1 MFYTHAAVALVAFAA
16 GAAGAWHVQAWRH
29 DSAEL
34 ERVER
39 AAKDTFRNV
48 ERQDTAVGDYTKDQ
62 ANAKVIY
69 QRIVVEVDKIVER
82 PSYRAQCI
90 DADGMRQLSAA
101 IDGTDTQPSPVQP
114 VPPSTPAR

>member
-16 GAAGAWHVQAWRH
+16 GAAGAWNVQSWRH

-39 AAKDTFRNV
+39 QAKDTFRNV

-82 PSYRAQCI
+82 PVFQQQCF
-90 DADGMRQLSAA
+90 DDDGLRLLGAA
-101 IDGTDTQPSPVQP
+101 LDGTDTQPSPVQP
-114 VPPSTPAR
+114 VPPSPPAR

>member
-1 MFYTHAAVALVAFAA
+1 MIYTHAAAALAA
-16 GAAGAWHVQAWRH
+16 LAIGFGGAWQVQAWRY
-29 DSAEL
+29 DSAQL
-34 ERVER
+34 EQIER
-39 AAKDTFRNV
+39 KAKDTFRNV

-82 PSYRAQCI
+82 PVYRNICFDESGLRELHRA
-90 DADGMRQLSAA
+90 L
-101 IDGTDTQPSPVQP
+101 DGTDAKPSPVQP

>member
-1 MFYTHAAVALVAFAA
+1 MIYTHLAAALAALAA
-16 GAAGAWHVQAWRH
+16 GFGGAWQVQAWRY
-29 DSAEL
+29 DSAQL

-39 AAKDTFRNV
+39 QAKDTFRNV

-82 PSYRAQCI
+82 PVFQRQCF
-90 DADGMRQLSAA
+90 DDDGMRLIYRA
-101 IDGTDTQPSPVQP
+101 IDGTDAKPSPVQP
-114 VPPSTPAR
+114 LPPSTPAR

>member
-16 GAAGAWHVQAWRH
+16 GAAGAWNVQSWRH

-39 AAKDTFRNV
+39 QAKDTFRNV
-48 ERQDTAVGDYTKDQ
+48 ERQDIAVGDYTKDQ

-82 PSYRAQCI
+82 PVYRQTCLDDEGLGALNR
-90 DADGMRQLSAA
+90 ALNG
-101 IDGTDTQPSPVQP
+101 GVTE
-114 VPPSTPAR
+114 

>member
-1 MFYTHAAVALVAFAA
+1 MLYTHTAVALVAFAA
-16 GAAGAWHVQAWRH
+16 GAAGAWNVQAWRH

-34 ERVER
+34 EQIER
-39 AAKDTFRNV
+39 KAKDTFRNV

-82 PSYRAQCI
+82 PVYREQCM
-90 DADGMRQLSAA
+90 DADGLRILGAA
-101 IDGTDTQPSPVQP
+101 IVGTDAQPSPVEP
-114 VPPSTPAR
+114 VLDTPPTR